1 MNYALFE
8 MLMLMYLFCLITK
21 IKEQIK
27 NYSTKMKGT
36 DKHKTSYIMIYY
48 PIWYS
53 LNKHN

>member
-8 MLMLMYLFCLITK
+8 MLKLMYLFCLMTK

-36 DKHKTSYIMIYY
+36 NKHKTSYIMIYY
-48 PIWYS
+48 PI
-53 LNKHN
+53 